1 MSPSD
6 ATSRR
11 RGTFLAEVAANERLC
26 DEHYLLGLRVPS
38 FPATQPGQFVQVQ
51 CCRPDRQ
58 PGPRAVD
65 WPADRPPRLAQADL
79 RRNEALLRRPFS
91 LAGRRDRSGGA
102 EVEILYRV
110 VGAGTAWL
118 ESLSPGDAVSVLGP
132 LGNAFPIRD
141 EKPAAVL
148 VGGGVGIPPLIYLGE
163 SLARRRKRAVA
174 FCGVRS
180 ANLLPLRLRQ
190 PPPPPTS
197 AQPAPC
203 VEEFAANGIDAII
216 TTDDGSLGVRGFVH
230 EAFERWLGA
239 AGPPSDQLVVY
250 ACGPEPMMR
259 AVGEACIARGIDCQL
274 ALERH
279 MGCGMGTCQSCVF
292 RMRSENERGWEY
304 KLVCADGPVFDARD
318 IVWE

>member
-58 PGPRAVD
+58 PSPRAVD

-79 RRNEALLRRPFS
+79 RRSEALLRRPFS

-102 EVEILYRV
+102 ELEILYRV
-110 VGAGTAWL
+110 VGSGTAWL

-141 EKPAAVL
+141 EKPAAAL
-148 VGGGVGIPPLIYLGE
+148 IGGGVGIPPLIYLGE
-163 SLARRRKRAVA
+163 ALARRRKLTVA
-174 FCGVRS
+174 FCGARN

-190 PPPPPTS
+190 PPPPSP

-203 VEEFAANGIDAII
+203 VEEFAANGID
-216 TTDDGSLGVRGFVH
+216 
-230 EAFERWLGA
+230 WLGA

-259 AVGEACIARGIDCQL
+259 AVGEACIARDIDCQL